1 MHDWLQQTWYGAGD
15 RGRWLAPL
23 SRLFA
28 ALAGLRRTCYRR
40 GWLPRYRS
48 PRPVVVVGNLTVG
61 GTGKTPLVA
70 WLAPRLAAH
79 GLRVGIAMRGYGGEG
94 GPARRLTPG
103 EPVASAGDEAVMLA
117 QDLAVPVAIGA
128 RRAEAVRL
136 LEPDCDLVLCDD
148 GLQHYGLARDF
159 EIAVVDGARGLGN
172 GRLLPA
178 GPLREPPARLDA
190 VDAVVVNGSGFERAG
205 ALRMQLEPVAAVSLD
220 GRRRRALAEFQG
232 QAVIALAAIGNPA
245 RFSASL
251 RAAGLQVEERAWR
264 DHAVIAPAAV
274 SGRRGRPV
282 LMTRKDAVK
291 CVPDEWQ
298 DAWFVEVEA
307 RLQEPAATELVNRIA
322 ALAAAEP
329 RGAMNRD

>member
-1 MHDWLQQTWYGAGD
+1 
-15 RGRWLAPL
+15 
-23 SRLFA
+23 
-28 ALAGLRRTCYRR
+28 
-40 GWLPRYRS
+40 
-48 PRPVVVVGNLTVG
+48 
-61 GTGKTPLVA
+61 
-70 WLAPRLAAH
+70 
-79 GLRVGIAMRGYGGEG
+79 
-94 GPARRLTPG
+94 
-103 EPVASAGDEAVMLA
+103 
-117 QDLAVPVAIGA
+117 
-128 RRAEAVRL
+128 
-136 LEPDCDLVLCDD
+136 
-148 GLQHYGLARDF
+148 
-159 EIAVVDGARGLGN
+159 
-172 GRLLPA
+172 
-178 GPLREPPARLDA
+178 
-190 VDAVVVNGSGFERAG
+190 
-205 ALRMQLEPVAAVSLD
+205 VAAVSLD

-291 CVPDEWQ
+291 CVPDDWQ